1 MENAIRELRAVYGWT
16 QADLAALI
24 GVSRQS
30 VNAIETGKYDP
41 SLPIAFAIGRVFGLP
56 IETIFSD
63 GGDEPPEQQELPE
76 GMLAADAS
84 AVGEPSD
91 PSAEDRWDA
100 GPSAEP
106 DPVP

>member
-63 GGDEPPEQQELPE
+63 GGDELPDEPAPPEGSLASNASEL
-76 GMLAADAS
+76 ADAS
-84 AVGEPSD
+84 GTPGE
-91 PSAEDRWDA
+91 AGLDA
-100 GPSAEP
+100 GPPAKQ
-106 DPVP
+106 DPVV